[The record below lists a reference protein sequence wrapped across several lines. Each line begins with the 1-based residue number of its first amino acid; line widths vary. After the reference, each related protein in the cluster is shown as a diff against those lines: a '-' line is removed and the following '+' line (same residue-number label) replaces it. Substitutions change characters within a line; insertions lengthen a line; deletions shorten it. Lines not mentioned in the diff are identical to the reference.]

1 VRYGEDMEDGRA
13 TAAAH
18 RPRTSAADPAA
29 GVGSRVRAL
38 RLERGLTQAGLGGER
53 FSKEYVSQVELGKS
67 PPSAAALDWF
77 CGRLGVDRSRLEGE
91 AGPAATAAAEAAVV
105 RAEAAIEA
113 HRHAEALQTLESV
126 GGQVERAGGDPA
138 LGLRHALAHG
148 WALHHLGRL
157 PEAAAA
163 LDRARGLAEAGSDL
177 DRALALYRLGVVR
190 FKLGS
195 HATAVAALDEA
206 LRCAAAADRPSDALR
221 ARILNTR
228 AKIRRRQKD
237 FTAAAEDVTAALELA
252 HGLGDDRVLA
262 ETYLDASL
270 VAERRHE
277 YGLARDYA
285 ERSKALFERVSDHEY
300 VGKLLNNLGQLRAI
314 TGRPDEAVPLLRE
327 AFRIAVEQDNRVDAA
342 FAASSLASARLHSGD
357 AEGAIES
364 ADRAI
369 ELLGSREEYRQEEGN
384 ARLVMGRAHLECGRI
399 DEAERSFTAA
409 ADCFTAVESI
419 SHMTGAW
426 VAIGDVA
433 AQRGDVAR
441 AAALYRRAADALQ
454 DVRW

>member
-1 VRYGEDMEDGRA
+1 MGRGGRTVA
-13 TAAAH
+13 TAH
-18 RPRTSAADPAA
+18 RPRTSAADPASGTGA
-29 GVGSRVRAL
+29 RVRAL
-38 RLERGLTQAGLGGER
+38 RVASGLTQAELGGER

-67 PPSAAALDWF
+67 PPSAAALEWF
-77 CGRLGVDRSRLEGE
+77 GLRLGVDPTQLEGD
-91 AGPAATAAAEAAVV
+91 AGPAAVAAAEAALG

-113 HRHAEALQTLESV
+113 GRHADALATLESV
-126 GGQVERAGGDPA
+126 RAQVAHAGDGGRLA
-138 LGLRHALAHG
+138 LRHALAHG
-148 WALHHLGRL
+148 WALHHLGQL
-157 PEAAAA
+157 QEAAAA
-163 LDRARGLAEAGSDL
+163 LDQARILAEAGSDL
-177 DRALALYRLGVVR
+177 DRAVALYRLGVVR

-206 LRCAAAADRPSDALR
+206 LRCATAADEPSDALR

-237 FTAAAEDVTAALELA
+237 FTAASEDVTAALELA

-277 YGLARDYA
+277 YGQARDYA
-285 ERSKALFERVSDHEY
+285 ERSKALFERVADHEY
-300 VGKLLNNLGQLRAI
+300 VGRLLNNLGQLRAI
-314 TGRPDEAVPLLRE
+314 TGRPEEAVPLLRE

-357 AEGAIES
+357 PEGAVES
-364 ADRAI
+364 ANRAI
-369 ELLGSREEYRQEEGN
+369 ELLGAREEYRQEEGN
-384 ARLVMGRAHLECGRI
+384 ARLVMGRAHMACGRI
-399 DEAERSFTAA
+399 DAAERSFTAA

-419 SHMTGAW
+419 SHMAGAW

-433 AQRGDVAR
+433 AKRGDAAR
-441 AAALYRRAADALQ
+441 AADLYRRAAEALQ

>member
-1 VRYGEDMEDGRA
+1 MGRGTTAA
-13 TAAAH
+13 TAHRSLTRGAA
-18 RPRTSAADPAA
+18 PAS
-29 GVGSRVRAL
+29 GIGSRVREL
-38 RLERGLTQAGLGGER
+38 RVAAGMTQADLAGER

-67 PPSAAALDWF
+67 PLSEAGIRWF
-77 CGRLGVDRSRLEGE
+77 CQQLGVDRSELEGDH
-91 AGPAATAAAEAAVV
+91 GPAALAAAEAAIV

-113 HRHAEALQTLESV
+113 HRHSEAVAALDAV
-126 GGQVERAGGDPA
+126 GGAVSRADDPK
-138 LGLRHALAHG
+138 LGLRFWLAQG
-148 WALHHLGRL
+148 WAVHHVGDLER
-157 PEAAAA
+157 AVVM
-163 LDRARGLAEAGSDL
+163 LDRARGLAESGDDL

-190 FKLGS
+190 FKMGS

-206 LRCAAAADRPSDALR
+206 LRCATAAERPSDALR

-228 AKIRRRQKD
+228 AKVRRRQKD

-270 VAERRHE
+270 VAERRNE
-277 YGLARDYA
+277 YTRAREYA
-285 ERSKALFERVSDHEY
+285 ERSKALFERIADHEY

-314 TGRPDEAVPLLRE
+314 TGKPDEAVPLLRE

-357 AEGAIES
+357 PEGAVES
-364 ADRAI
+364 ANRAI
-369 ELLGSREEYRQEEGN
+369 ELLGSREEYRQELGN
-384 ARLVMGRAHLECGRI
+384 ARLVMGRAHLACGRV

-419 SHMTGAW
+419 SHMAGAW

-433 AQRGDVAR
+433 AERGDPAR
-441 AAALYRRAADALQ
+441 AADLYRRAAEALQ

>member
-1 VRYGEDMEDGRA
+1 MGRGT
-13 TAAAH
+13 TAATTH
-18 RPRTSAADPAA
+18 RSRTKGTAPAS
-29 GVGSRVRAL
+29 GVGGRVREL
-38 RLERGLTQAGLGGER
+38 RVAAGLTQAGLGGER

-67 PPSAAALDWF
+67 PPSDAALEWF
-77 CGRLGVDRSRLEGE
+77 SGRLGVSRPEIEGD
-91 AGPAATAAAEAAVV
+91 AGPAAVAAAEAAVV

-113 HRHAEALQTLESV
+113 HRYAEAVGALEEVAGAVSRV
-126 GGQVERAGGDPA
+126 GEPM
-138 LGLRHALAHG
+138 LGLRFALAQG
-148 WALHHLGRL
+148 WAVHHLGDLER
-157 PEAAAA
+157 AAAV
-163 LDRARGLAEAGSDL
+163 LDGARGLAEAGDDL
-177 DRALALYRLGVVR
+177 DRAVALYRLGVVR
-190 FKLGS
+190 FKMGS

-206 LRCAAAADRPSDALR
+206 LRCATLAERPSDALR

-237 FTAAAEDVTAALELA
+237 FTAAAEDVAAALELA

-277 YGLARDYA
+277 YGRAREYA
-285 ERSKALFERVSDHEY
+285 ERSKALFERVADHEY

-314 TGRPDEAVPLLRE
+314 TGKPDEAVPLLRE

-357 AEGAIES
+357 HEGAVES
-364 ADRAI
+364 ANRAI
-369 ELLGSREEYRQEEGN
+369 ELLGSREEFRQELGN
-384 ARLVMGRAHLECGRI
+384 ARLVMGRAHLACGRV

-409 ADCFTAVESI
+409 ADCFAAVESI
-419 SHMTGAW
+419 SHMAGAW

-433 AQRGDVAR
+433 AERGDQAR
-441 AAALYRRAADALQ
+441 AADLYRRAADALQ

>member
-1 VRYGEDMEDGRA
+1 MGRGTNAATTHRSLTRGAAPASGIGRRVRELRV
-13 TAAAH
+13 
-18 RPRTSAADPAA
+18 AA
-29 GVGSRVRAL
+29 GM
-38 RLERGLTQAGLGGER
+38 TQADLAGER

-67 PPSAAALDWF
+67 PLSESGIRWF
-77 CGRLGVDRSRLEGE
+77 CRQLGVDRSELEGDH
-91 AGPAATAAAEAAVV
+91 GPAAAAAAEAAIV

-113 HRHAEALQTLESV
+113 HRHKEAVAALDAV
-126 GGQVERAGGDPA
+126 GGAVSRADDPI
-138 LGLRHALAHG
+138 LGLRFWLAHG
-148 WALHHLGRL
+148 WAVHHLGDLER
-157 PEAAAA
+157 AAAM
-163 LDRARGLAEAGSDL
+163 LDRARGLAESGDDL

-190 FKLGS
+190 FKMGS

-206 LRCAAAADRPSDALR
+206 LRCATAAERPSDALR

-228 AKIRRRQKD
+228 AKVRRRQKD

-270 VAERRHE
+270 VAERRNE
-277 YGLARDYA
+277 YSRAREYA
-285 ERSKALFERVSDHEY
+285 ERSKALFERVADHEY

-357 AEGAIES
+357 PEGALES
-364 ADRAI
+364 ANRAI
-369 ELLGSREEYRQEEGN
+369 ELLGSREEYRQELGN
-384 ARLVMGRAHLECGRI
+384 ARLVMGRAHLACGRV

-419 SHMTGAW
+419 SHMAGAW

-433 AQRGDVAR
+433 AERGDPAR
-441 AAALYRRAADALQ
+441 AADLYRRAAEALQ